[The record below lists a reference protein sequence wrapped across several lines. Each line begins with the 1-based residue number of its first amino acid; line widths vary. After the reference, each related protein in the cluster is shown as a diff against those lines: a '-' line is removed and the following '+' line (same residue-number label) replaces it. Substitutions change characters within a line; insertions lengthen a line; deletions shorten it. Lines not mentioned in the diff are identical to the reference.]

1 MRVVKNFYFLECLSQ
16 SKTKQQRE
24 LILDWATKE
33 HLKTVCELMLNIRA
47 GNIDL
52 PEELYLKLK
61 KHRKAVRILSN
72 KFNNKHKLELKR
84 NILKNSK
91 GLIDVLPAIL
101 SLVKITIPDFHQSL
115 LFLQDYM
122 RRKEI
127 LSTTNVRKVFNCGGF
142 GGEALFLVVVGYTNS
157 RVSE

>member
-84 NILKNSK
+84 NILKKSK
-91 GLIDVLPAIL
+91 GIIDVLPAIL
-101 SLVKITIPDFHQSL
+101 SLVKITIPDFHQA
-115 LFLQDYM
+115 
-122 RRKEI
+122 RH
-127 LSTTNVRKVFNCGGF
+127 
-142 GGEALFLVVVGYTNS
+142 VV
-157 RVSE
+157 